1 MRLLKESPLPRK
13 WGQTMATHPG
23 TVTIITRPTYINRNY
38 RTVEPSKLY
47 SSYDY
52 NTDEMR
58 DFLNVKAK
66 KKKNNNDNDNN
77 NDNKCLVHVA

>member
-38 RTVEPSKLY
+38 RTVEPSKLH

-66 KKKNNNDNDNN
+66 KKK
-77 NDNKCLVHVA
+77 K